1 MRLREPLT
9 TYFFQSVSAT
19 MCCSGKHIHAESE
32 VMEAERSWQTFA
44 CASGRRRRDNCD
56 IMPALRNVQFYT
68 SVQQEALGKLSQPG
82 SRRLSEP
89 FANLCGEALM
99 PGHQTPQPGSAKT
112 DMLGEGTSDAGVY
125 FKEKWLRVSSP
136 EIQQFRKP
144 FLFLNVVI

>member
-32 VMEAERSWQTFA
+32 VMKAERSWQTFV
-44 CASGRRRRDNCD
+44 CVSGRRRRANCD
-56 IMPALRNVQFYT
+56 IMPALCNVQFYT

-89 FANLCGEALM
+89 FANLCREALM
-99 PGHQTPQPGSAKT
+99 QDIKHLNQGAQT
-112 DMLGEGTSDAGVY
+112 DILGECTSDAGVY

-136 EIQQFRKP
+136 EIQQFTKP
-144 FLFLNVVI
+144 FLFVNVVI